1 MGNSVKHILIVLIL
15 IISSTHVYGGVD
27 EIVGTWKGTDPKD
40 GVLIFR
46 NDYSLE
52 IKRDINETDSVGTG
66 KVKFKWETITE
77 VNPNQLYFII
87 SLDEKTQ
94 RIPFGIYKINNNKLI
109 IRQSK
114 EFHKSLGGIDM
125 GVSRYELHKNFKGIL
140 KVFKKI
146 K

>member
-1 MGNSVKHILIVLIL
+1 MGNQVKHILIVLIL

-94 RIPFGIYKINNNKLI
+94 RIPFGIYKINNNKY
-109 IRQSK
+109 
-114 EFHKSLGGIDM
+114 FLGNLTLM
-125 GVSRYELHKNFKGIL
+125 N
-140 KVFKKI
+140 
-146 K
+146 